1 MIFRYLG
8 RSFREIVRQQW
19 NFGPPGTIREV
30 QDYAVDLS
38 DVTVV
43 ELEIVPDKRGGE
55 TRATLESCVWRRKQQ
70 QTWSDK
76 WEQWR

>member
-1 MIFRYLG
+1 MVFRYLG
-8 RSFREIVRQQW
+8 RSFRDVVRQQW

-55 TRATLESCVWRRKQQ
+55 ARATVESLR
-70 QTWSDK
+70 SAA
-76 WEQWR
+76 